1 MSAPQVIVLLG
12 IGYIIFT
19 IDKKQENFPVP
30 VILLLMGM
38 GLSFV
43 PYFTTIHV
51 SETII
56 YDVFLPGLLFTS
68 AYAFSPKALRK
79 HAWLIGV
86 LSTAG
91 LVITALLLGGL
102 IYWIGGGFFSITWIG
117 ALLAASILTPTD
129 PVSVVSILKQSSGNA
144 DVADVVDG
152 ESMIN
157 DGTSVVLFGVL
168 SGMYLTGQVFEIW
181 SFLGQFLYVSIGGT
195 ALGLVIGWL
204 CSRAVHITHHTQY
217 QVMLSII
224 TAYGTFHLAEHL
236 GFSGVLATVTA
247 GIMLSWEFDHIN
259 REDHYR
265 EALAGFWDVVE
276 PSLLSLVFLLIGIE
290 ATQYLTSISWLLA
303 ILIFIG
309 SVIVRFVVVAGT
321 MQAFSGFRRV
331 LNWKHSALIS
341 WAGIRGTMS
350 VFLLLSLHVEAGGSG
365 NQLLSISFAVVI
377 LSLIFQS
384 LGIYPL
390 MKKLVT

>member
-1 MSAPQVIVLLG
+1 MSAPQVILLLG

-43 PYFTTIHV
+43 PYFTTIQV

-68 AYAFSPKALRK
+68 AYAFSPAALRK

-102 IYWIGGGFFSITWIG
+102 IYWIGGAYLSMTWIG

-168 SGMYLTGQVFEIW
+168 SGMYLNGQDFEIW
-181 SFLGQFLYVSIGGT
+181 SFLGEFLYVSIGGT
-195 ALGLVIGWL
+195 ALGLIIGWL

-224 TAYGTFHLAEHL
+224 TAYGTFHLAEFL

-247 GIMLSWEFDHIN
+247 GIMLSWEFDHLN

-265 EALAGFWDVVE
+265 EALAGFWEVVE

-290 ATQYLTSISWLLA
+290 ATQYLSSVSWLLA

-321 MQAFSGFRRV
+321 MQAFSGFRRL